1 MNTMIDTM
9 EPAIATETSERVKP
23 RKATS
28 VREHILAWLI
38 VVAAVVA
45 AIQVFRTVTTQ
56 LEVNQVLDEL
66 YEMVGQPTPPQ
77 S

>member
-9 EPAIATETSERVKP
+9 EPAIATETPERVKP

-56 LEVNQVLDEL
+56 LEVNQALDDL